1 MTLETRTLSEECV
14 DAVVLFDGGSDS
26 LMRGDEHGVGDL
38 TEDAVRAADAAAAA
52 AAAAC
57 PYISF
62 AAGEC
67 SRSRSPPPLH
77 PKGASQPPHT
87 LIHTRAHN
95 QNTVLKRVR

>member
-1 MTLETRTLSEECV
+1 MTCDVWRVTLDTRALSEECV

-38 TEDAVRAADAAAAA
+38 TEDAVRAAAAAAAAAASAA

-62 AAGEC
+62 AAG
-67 SRSRSPPPLH
+67 
-77 PKGASQPPHT
+77 
-87 LIHTRAHN
+87 
-95 QNTVLKRVR
+95 